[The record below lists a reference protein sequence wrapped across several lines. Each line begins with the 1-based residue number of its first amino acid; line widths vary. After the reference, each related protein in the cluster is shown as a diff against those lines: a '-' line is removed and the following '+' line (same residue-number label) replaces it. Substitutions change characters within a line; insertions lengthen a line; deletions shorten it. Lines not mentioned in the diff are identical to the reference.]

1 MEVHARAPDPLI
13 IDGDIASNWQ
23 SWKEDFI
30 IFMNLTG
37 YINKPNEIRANLLKN
52 RIGKVG
58 IDAIQNF
65 SFDNV
70 EDKDDMDILI
80 EKLEKYFNP
89 PKKEVVERYNF
100 FTRAKKKNESIE
112 QYINILKMNKNLLD
126 PTVQQTKLNSKNND
140 KWNNQAD
147 SEVKTKDS
155 MNKTIFPDVP
165 TTNLNYIN
173 TTNYSTHLPK
183 NTQYGR
189 TCKDIGCRTDETCV
203 MAEDPCTGYTDKC
216 GRYPTCRRTSDVSC
230 TSMVCGENEYCK
242 SENGAPRCV
251 RKPTGLGYE
260 SAGVSYV
267 NGERINSGNN
277 ANPYANANAPPMPAI
292 PPYPSSDSE
301 HHRSS
306 SGSNLGYPPYPSN
319 TGTSGHGY
327 PPYPQSTNQA
337 GRQDLGYPP
346 YPTQNRMPTPGQSA
360 YPGYPQNSGYPQAP
374 VNSQYPGYQNY
385 PYQNYPNQQNEMRT
399 RTIPKRQTSY
409 PTATETHGSSDTPKN
424 SDDQSYPA
432 RSSGYPSSS
441 GYPGSSYPNSGSLR
455 TSDSS
460 NQPRSGYPS
469 SQSSGYPNS
478 GSGYPSSGSSGY
490 PTGGSSGYPTGGSSS
505 YPTSG
510 SSGYPSSGSSGYP
523 SSGSSGYPSSRSNG
537 SPSHSNSGLSG
548 SPSSQFGYPSSGSSG
563 YPSSGSSNYPSRD
576 SSGYPTGSAYPSR
589 NSGSSGY
596 PDNSRNFNSEETV
609 RRTGAS
615 AVNAGYPSNL
625 RTSIYP
631 EGNPP
636 YRGNYPTQNAGYP
649 YNNQRSPYPNQGY
662 SNGYPQNYPQAGYY
676 PEGHYQGQNYMTTTN
691 RPGIRDQLTN
701 FARNMAEKVLTQT
714 ILDRITGR
722 HQ

>member
-1 MEVHARAPDPLI
+1 MFSRAMFNFFSGALLI
-13 IDGDIASNWQ
+13 IALIPDAAS
-23 SWKEDFI
+23 
-30 IFMNLTG
+30 
-37 YINKPNEIRANLLKN
+37 YNK
-52 RIGKVG
+52 
-58 IDAIQNF
+58 
-65 SFDNV
+65 
-70 EDKDDMDILI
+70 
-80 EKLEKYFNP
+80 
-89 PKKEVVERYNF
+89 
-100 FTRAKKKNESIE
+100 
-112 QYINILKMNKNLLD
+112 
-126 PTVQQTKLNSKNND
+126 
-140 KWNNQAD
+140 
-147 SEVKTKDS
+147 
-155 MNKTIFPDVP
+155 
-165 TTNLNYIN
+165 
-173 TTNYSTHLPK
+173 
-183 NTQYGR
+183 YGR

-251 RKPTGLGYE
+251 RKPTGLALPVGLNQ
-260 SAGVSYV
+260 VSH
-267 NGERINSGNN
+267 RSTTRT
-277 ANPYANANAPPMPAI
+277 PLPPP
-292 PPYPSSDSE
+292 
-301 HHRSS
+301 RSS
-306 SGSNLGYPPYPSN
+306 SYGGRF
-319 TGTSGHGY
+319 SGHSGSRNTVGDGSIFNRLFGNDRH
-327 PPYPQSTNQA
+327 PRPTSSVRST
-337 GRQDLGYPP
+337 
-346 YPTQNRMPTPGQSA
+346 TQTNGNYYNTHTHVDNYGNRIWTFSE
-360 YPGYPQNSGYPQAP
+360 
-374 VNSQYPGYQNY
+374 
-385 PYQNYPNQQNEMRT
+385 NEMRT

-537 SPSHSNSGLSG
+537 SPSHSNSGL
-548 SPSSQFGYPSSGSSG
+548 SG

>member
-1 MEVHARAPDPLI
+1 MFSRAMFNFFSGALLI
-13 IDGDIASNWQ
+13 IALIPDAAS
-23 SWKEDFI
+23 
-30 IFMNLTG
+30 
-37 YINKPNEIRANLLKN
+37 YNK
-52 RIGKVG
+52 
-58 IDAIQNF
+58 
-65 SFDNV
+65 
-70 EDKDDMDILI
+70 
-80 EKLEKYFNP
+80 
-89 PKKEVVERYNF
+89 
-100 FTRAKKKNESIE
+100 
-112 QYINILKMNKNLLD
+112 
-126 PTVQQTKLNSKNND
+126 
-140 KWNNQAD
+140 
-147 SEVKTKDS
+147 
-155 MNKTIFPDVP
+155 
-165 TTNLNYIN
+165 
-173 TTNYSTHLPK
+173 
-183 NTQYGR
+183 YGR

-251 RKPTGLGYE
+251 RKPTGLE
-260 SAGVSYV
+260 
-267 NGERINSGNN
+267 
-277 ANPYANANAPPMPAI
+277 
-292 PPYPSSDSE
+292 
-301 HHRSS
+301 
-306 SGSNLGYPPYPSN
+306 
-319 TGTSGHGY
+319 
-327 PPYPQSTNQA
+327 
-337 GRQDLGYPP
+337 
-346 YPTQNRMPTPGQSA
+346 
-360 YPGYPQNSGYPQAP
+360 
-374 VNSQYPGYQNY
+374 
-385 PYQNYPNQQNEMRT
+385 NEMRT